1 MRLQIKARQVNIAQD
16 LRHLVD
22 RRLTRLERLMNHNI
36 VSAHMV
42 LAREKNRYVAELTV
56 HAKGDHILHGVG
68 TTGSWGTSL
77 TSAVSKVMQQ
87 AGKVK
92 GKWKARKKG

>member
-1 MRLQIKARQVNIAQD
+1 MRLQIKARQVNITPD
-16 LRHLVD
+16 LRQLVD
-22 RRLTRLERLMNHNI
+22 TRLVRLERLMSDNI

-42 LAREKNRYVAELTV
+42 LAREKIRYVAELTV
-56 HAKGDHILHGVG
+56 HAKGDHIFHGVG
-68 TTGSWGTSL
+68 ASGGWGTSL

-87 AGKVK
+87 AEKVK

>member
-1 MRLQIKARQVNIAQD
+1 MRLQIKTRQVNITPD
-16 LRHLVD
+16 LRQLVD
-22 RRLTRLERLMNHNI
+22 TRLARLERLMNDSI

-56 HAKGDHILHGVG
+56 HAKGDHVLHSVG

-77 TSAVSKVMQQ
+77 TSAVSEVMQQ

>member
-1 MRLQIKARQVNIAQD
+1 MRLQIKARQVNITPD
-16 LRHLVD
+16 LRQLVD
-22 RRLTRLERLMNHNI
+22 TRLVRLERRMNDSI

-42 LAREKNRYVAELTV
+42 LGREKNRYVAELTV
-56 HAKGDHILHGVG
+56 HAKGDHMLHGVG
-68 TTGSWGTSL
+68 ATGSWGTSL

>member
-1 MRLQIKARQVNIAQD
+1 MRLQIKARQVNITPD
-16 LRHLVD
+16 LRRIVD
-22 RRLTRLERLMNHNI
+22 TRLARLERLMNDSI
-36 VSAHMV
+36 VSAHLA
-42 LAREKNRYVAELTV
+42 LAREKNRYAAELTV
-56 HAKGDHILHGVG
+56 HARGDHILHGVG

-87 AGKVK
+87 AEKVK